1 MLKLPLPFPRTGSK
15 AIFAL
20 MSLLICFGG
29 SALCVKKRQSRKGA
43 VGMVGIGTE
52 LLDQE
57 FKTWHG

>member
-1 MLKLPLPFPRTGSK
+1 
-15 AIFAL
+15 
-20 MSLLICFGG
+20 LLICFGS

-52 LLDQE
+52 LLDRE